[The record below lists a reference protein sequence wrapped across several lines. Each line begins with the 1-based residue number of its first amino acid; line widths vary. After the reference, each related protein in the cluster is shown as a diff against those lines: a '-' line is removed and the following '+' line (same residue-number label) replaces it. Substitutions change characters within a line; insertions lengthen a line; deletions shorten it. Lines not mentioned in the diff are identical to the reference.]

1 MLILDVGTNVYLIGN
16 CRCLRDHTN
25 EVFLRDSTS
34 RIELT
39 GWEKV
44 CPVLGCLIW
53 SNFNFFFAVHAF
65 LRYISD
71 LTSIVQLL
79 SILLCSMQLA
89 AGTSHIPFE
98 QELQG
103 PSK

>member
-34 RIELT
+34 MIELT

-44 CPVLGCLIW
+44 CPVLGCFGQILI
-53 SNFNFFFAVHAF
+53 SSLQF
-65 LRYISD
+65 
-71 LTSIVQLL
+71 TL
-79 SILLCSMQLA
+79 S
-89 AGTSHIPFE
+89 
-98 QELQG
+98 
-103 PSK
+103 

>member
-44 CPVLGCLIW
+44 CPVLGCFGQILI
-53 SNFNFFFAVHAF
+53 SSLQF
-65 LRYISD
+65 
-71 LTSIVQLL
+71 TL
-79 SILLCSMQLA
+79 S
-89 AGTSHIPFE
+89 
-98 QELQG
+98 
-103 PSK
+103 